1 MMKVQRLRM
10 IVAAIWLFA
19 LLCIVIGLPLSWTT
33 GTILFAVSL
42 VPPIA
47 LFGLW
52 NQAEPLFHKA
62 SRDPRSS

>member
-1 MMKVQRLRM
+1 MSVERLRL
-10 IVAAIWLFA
+10 ILTAIC
-19 LLCIVIGLPLSWTT
+19 LLASLSIATSLRLSWTT
-33 GTILFAVSL
+33 GAILIAVAL

-52 NQAEPLFHKA
+52 YQTRPLFHRT

>member
-1 MMKVQRLRM
+1 MKVQRLRM
-10 IVAAIWLFA
+10 VLAAIWLFA
-19 LLCIVIGLPLSWTT
+19 LLYILIGLRLSWTT
-33 GTILFAVSL
+33 GAILFAVSL

-52 NQAEPLFHKA
+52 DQTRPLFHKT

>member
-1 MMKVQRLRM
+1 MSVERLRL
-10 IVAAIWLFA
+10 ILAAIWLFA
-19 LLCIVIGLPLSWTT
+19 SLSIATSLPLSLTT
-33 GTILFAVSL
+33 GAILIAFAL

-52 NQAEPLFHKA
+52 YQTGPLFHRA

>member
-1 MMKVQRLRM
+1 MTSVQRLRLLL
-10 IVAAIWLFA
+10 AAIWLFA
-19 LLCIVIGLPLSWTT
+19 LLYIATDLRLSWTT
-33 GTILFAVSL
+33 GAMLFAVAL

-52 NQAEPLFHKA
+52 DQVGPLFHRT